1 MIRWSEMNCTHSSVL
16 SKNGRS
22 FVLVRFERGEH
33 SAEGSVPECMVL
45 RSNGFTQEEIEELED
60 YMYQNRQEIID
71 AAKSIS
77 NIKHLF
83 S

>member
-1 MIRWSEMNCTHSSVL
+1 MIKWSELNCTHSSVL
-16 SKNGRS
+16 SKNGKS
-22 FVLVRFERGEH
+22 FVLVRFERRDH
-33 SAEGSVPECMVL
+33 SAEGTVPDCIIL

-60 YMYQNRQEIID
+60 YMDQNRQQIID

>member
-1 MIRWSEMNCTHSSVL
+1 MIKWSELNCTHSSVL
-16 SKNGRS
+16 SKNGKS
-22 FVLVRFERGEH
+22 FVLVRFERGEY
-33 SAEGSVPECMVL
+33 SAEGTVPDCLIL

-60 YMYQNRQEIID
+60 YLDQNRQQIID

>member
-1 MIRWSEMNCTHSSVL
+1 MIKWSELNCTHSSVL
-16 SKNGRS
+16 SKNGKS
-22 FVLVRFERGEH
+22 FVLVRFERGDQ
-33 SAEGSVPECMVL
+33 SAEGRLPDCIIL

-60 YMYQNRQEIID
+60 YMDQNRQQIID

>member
-1 MIRWSEMNCTHSSVL
+1 MIKWSELKCTHSSVL
-16 SKNGRS
+16 SRNGKP
-22 FVLVRFERGEH
+22 FVSVRFERGGD
-33 SAEGSVPECMVL
+33 SAEGTVPDCIIL
-45 RSNGFTQEEIEELED
+45 RSNGFSEKEVSQLED
-60 YMYQNRQEIID
+60 YMEQNRQEIID

>member
-1 MIRWSEMNCTHSSVL
+1 MIKWSELHCTHSSVL
-16 SKNGRS
+16 SKNGKS
-22 FVLVRFERGEH
+22 FVLVRFELGDQ
-33 SAEGSVPECMVL
+33 SAEGTLPDCIIL

-60 YMYQNRQEIID
+60 YMDQNRQQIID